1 MGQKIDWKK
10 ESKRLIFG
18 LIGAVIMAVN
28 IKTFVRA
35 GGLYPGGFNGVTLLI
50 QTICDRFFDIT
61 VPFSPISLALNAIP
75 AIISFKAIGKR
86 FTVITSILVVA
97 TSICDRFFDITVPFS
112 PISLALNAIPAIISF
127 KAIGKRFTVI
137 TSILVVATSFITDMV
152 PAIPITEDILLICI
166 FGGLINGVAISVA
179 LLGGASTGG
188 TDFIAIYFAEKKK
201 KDVWNYILIG
211 NVAILLIAGYLFGW
225 DKALYSIIFQ
235 YTSTQVIHL
244 LYQVQKK
251 VTLFVVTEEPEAVYQ
266 AIAEV
271 TNHSATEFSATGMY
285 SNEKRK
291 MIYSV
296 VSTMEAKRNVF

>member
-50 QTICDRFFDIT
+50 QT
-61 VPFSPISLALNAIP
+61 
-75 AIISFKAIGKR
+75 
-86 FTVITSILVVA
+86 
-97 TSICDRFFDITVPFS
+97 ICDRFFDITVPFS

-296 VSTMEAKRNVF
+296 VSTMEAKVLIQRVMEADPKAFVNVVKTATLIGRFYQKSNY